1 MQLKLEDLDKSST
14 RWKVD
19 ISTTNFKVSN
29 IKYQFIRDGIE
40 IGIERGIEIG
50 IERGIEIGIE
60 RGIEIGIE
68 QGIKIGIERGIEIGK
83 IEILYKKF
91 QYSIEQISEE
101 LNKSLEYVSDV
112 VNSLKL

>member
-1 MQLKLEDLDKSST
+1 MQLKLEYLDKSST

-50 IERGIEIGIE
+50 IERGIEIG
-60 RGIEIGIE
+60 
-68 QGIKIGIERGIEIGK
+68 K

-101 LNKSLEYVSDV
+101 LNKSLEYVTDV
-112 VNSLKL
+112 VNSLTL